1 MDKLYI
7 EVENEFPLFGTP
19 WVWLWVLPFTA
30 TSRQPRI
37 ASQNEESET
46 EHAAEIEK
54 GFTKTEGKC
63 HSAGMCSKP
72 FQVNGSWGW
81 ILKEPHL

>member
-1 MDKLYI
+1 MS
-7 EVENEFPLFGTP
+7 FPSLEHHKYDCEYCHLQQPAG
-19 WVWLWVLPFTA
+19 
-30 TSRQPRI
+30 SPRI

-63 HSAGMCSKP
+63 HSASMCSKP
-72 FQVNGSWGW
+72 FQVNGS
-81 ILKEPHL
+81 